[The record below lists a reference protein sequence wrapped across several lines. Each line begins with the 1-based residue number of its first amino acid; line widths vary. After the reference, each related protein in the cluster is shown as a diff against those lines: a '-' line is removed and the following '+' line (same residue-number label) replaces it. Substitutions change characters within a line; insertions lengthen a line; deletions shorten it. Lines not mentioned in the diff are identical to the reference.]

1 MSQFFMLRPRS
12 ITGHLFLYALAL
24 TLPILLV
31 SGFIGWAYVQ
41 QEGQRIDSLAERQ
54 VQTIA
59 SQIDNRLAAFRA
71 TLNVLSV
78 GSQVLDGNMDDLRSR
93 LGQMNLP
100 SEIWFT
106 VRDRNGRQ
114 VLNTAVAPGE
124 PLPAF
129 SGRGDPVIFENGQTY
144 TSDLIWA
151 PVTKQWAVTLSVP
164 VRVPAVTGEVRFALS
179 AGIPATYFQKLL
191 ADVPPGWIIAINDRE
206 GKILARSRGHD
217 EWVSKLMARKGWD
230 LTKDVPPGQ
239 GGLWRDVYTLE
250 GTKVI
255 GAYHRM
261 ESTGWLIGVSALPE
275 VYEAPRW
282 DIIRVGLLLLTLSLL
297 LALSLALLMGRRIT
311 RAIKVLQVK
320 AAAMRDMKVID
331 VPLTSLDEVNNVA
344 QIMRNTAQALRNRQ
358 QQQTTL
364 IQELN
369 HRVKN
374 TLTTIQAI
382 SRMTL
387 KNSRDLAAFEQ
398 TFSARLL
405 ALSST
410 HNLLTESAWSGVQLR
425 ELLITELEPFRVSP
439 RLSMR
444 GPAVHLTSKV
454 AVALGMAIHEI
465 GTNATKYGAF
475 HSPGGS
481 VRISWSVSDGV
492 LTLHWQEKCDHP
504 ILPPSRQ
511 GFGSRLINQTIVRE
525 LQGNVNMTYNPDG
538 LHATLTIPL
547 SVDDRMELQVGS
559 GPVGLQDRARA
570 GAKEMVSG

>member
-1 MSQFFMLRPRS
+1 
-12 ITGHLFLYALAL
+12 
-24 TLPILLV
+24 
-31 SGFIGWAYVQ
+31 
-41 QEGQRIDSLAERQ
+41 
-54 VQTIA
+54 
-59 SQIDNRLAAFRA
+59 
-71 TLNVLSV
+71 
-78 GSQVLDGNMDDLRSR
+78 
-93 LGQMNLP
+93 
-100 SEIWFT
+100 
-106 VRDRNGRQ
+106 
-114 VLNTAVAPGE
+114 
-124 PLPAF
+124 
-129 SGRGDPVIFENGQTY
+129 
-144 TSDLIWA
+144 
-151 PVTKQWAVTLSVP
+151 
-164 VRVPAVTGEVRFALS
+164 
-179 AGIPATYFQKLL
+179 
-191 ADVPPGWIIAINDRE
+191 
-206 GKILARSRGHD
+206 
-217 EWVSKLMARKGWD
+217 
-230 LTKDVPPGQ
+230 
-239 GGLWRDVYTLE
+239 
-250 GTKVI
+250 
-255 GAYHRM
+255 M

-282 DIIRVGLLLLTLSLL
+282 DIIRVGLLLLMLSLL
-297 LALSLALLMGRRIT
+297 LALSLAFLMGRRIT
-311 RAIKVLQVK
+311 RALRVLQVK

-387 KNSRDLAAFEQ
+387 KNSHDLAAFEQ

-439 RLSMR
+439 RFLMR

-475 HSPGGS
+475 QSPGGS
-481 VRISWSVSDGV
+481 VRISWSVSDDI
-492 LTLHWQEKCDHP
+492 LTLKWQERCDHP

-511 GFGSRLINQTIVRE
+511 GFGSRLIHQTIVRE
-525 LQGNVNMTYNPDG
+525 LQGSIDMTYKEDG
-538 LHATLTIPL
+538 LHATLTVPL
-547 SVDDRMELQVGS
+547 SVDDRMECQAGS
-559 GPVGLQDRARA
+559 GQAALQDRTRTET
-570 GAKEMVSG
+570 KEIVSG